1 MQNNKKQE
9 TEKLHEV
16 MMAARAAMDLLSIVQ
31 RGDYPGDRSPESLA
45 LEDAIHGA
53 IRHMGIADVRTMD
66 IADYPPRPSAW

>member
-1 MQNNKKQE
+1 MN
-9 TEKLHEV
+9 EKLIHEV
-16 MMAARAAMDLLSIVQ
+16 MMAARAAMDLLEIVQ

-53 IRHMGIADVRTMD
+53 IRHTGIADVRTMD